1 MIGATTIAIEGN
13 FAYSFILGVLAAVNP
28 CGFVLLPAYLLY
40 FLGLD
45 NSGTNNTGTEVS
57 LRAPLARALG
67 VSGAVSAGFIA
78 VFIVVGTISRLFTQW
93 IELNAKYAG
102 FAIGIALLVMG
113 VAMLR
118 GWKPSFVAPS
128 IGSGIGASRDRTF
141 VAMFGFGVAYAVA
154 SIGCTIGFL
163 TTAIFGSIGVH
174 GFLSGVISIV
184 LYGVGMAL
192 LVSALTVTLAFAKGG
207 LLRAL
212 RGGLRYFDRI
222 AAGFIVAT
230 GLYLSLYWYLAISQ
244 STGQNEILR
253 RVERTQ
259 SRVAT
264 FLQAQGALRLGVV
277 FVIVVGGAAMFAV
290 FSKRNAITTTT
301 DNNV

>member
-45 NSGTNNTGTEVS
+45 NSGANSTGTGAS
-57 LRAPLARALG
+57 QRAPLARALG
-67 VSGAVSAGFIA
+67 VSGAVSAGFIS

-113 VAMLR
+113 VAMLG

-290 FSKRNAITTTT
+290 FSKRNAIAITT
-301 DNNV
+301 DNDV